1 MIVIRT
7 RIQPHHQC
15 EPNLI
20 QRFSSFS
27 QHTLLSPTPLLFHS
41 PPSLLF
47 LLLRL
52 IHPLYLGP
60 LSSRSQYLPFFSSAL
75 EPRRFPRV
83 DFCRGE
89 TTDRRASAIFRAYR
103 YVIMRSPFHVRRS
116 FFRRVH
122 DARCT
127 APDLLRHPLAASVTG
142 MYYEALADQTS
153 FFQRDSPSH
162 PIN

>member
-1 MIVIRT
+1 M
-7 RIQPHHQC
+7 
-15 EPNLI
+15 
-20 QRFSSFS
+20 
-27 QHTLLSPTPLLFHS
+27 
-41 PPSLLF
+41 
-47 LLLRL
+47 
-52 IHPLYLGP
+52 
-60 LSSRSQYLPFFSSAL
+60 PFFSSAL

-89 TTDRRASAIFRAYR
+89 ITDRRASAIFRAYR

-153 FFQRDSPSH
+153 FFNATPRRIRLINLAAIGPGMFSPAF
-162 PIN
+162 